1 MIGVPTYPV
10 TVVALFSVGVWLLTE
25 MVMVPEAVTPF
36 AVPFTVTVVLP
47 MAVGAPEMMPVV
59 GERDNPVGRL
69 LPRVYAVGANPPVPV
84 GAAVEPV
91 DLKVSDAELKVR
103 VGAVTV
109 SEKEED
115 PVPEPFVA
123 RMVTLKVPVWVGV
136 PEITP
141 VPAAQDKPVGNPT
154 AE

>member
-1 MIGVPTYPV
+1 MPTYPV
-10 TVVALFSVGVWLLTE
+10 TVVALFSVGVWLFTV
-25 MVMVPEAVTPF
+25 MVMVPDAVTPF

-47 MAVGAPEMMPVV
+47 MAVGVPEMMPVV
-59 GERDNPVGRL
+59 GERDSPAGRL
-69 LPRVYAVGANPPVPV
+69 LPRAYAVGANPPVPV
-84 GAAVEPV
+84 GAVVEPA
-91 DLKVSDAELKVR
+91 DLKVNDVGLKVR

-109 SEKEED
+109 REKEED

-123 RMVTLKVPVWVGV
+123 RIVTLKIPVWVGV

-141 VPAAQDKPVGNPT
+141 VPAAQDKPAGNPT